1 MMQENNNNTVTLVV
15 TLELDLTNSE
25 FQEYDLS
32 PEGFI
37 LHECGWLAAS
47 GISVSDYVET

>member
-1 MMQENNNNTVTLVV
+1 MMQENNNTVTLVV
-15 TLELDLTNSE
+15 TLKLDLTNSE

-37 LHECGWLAAS
+37 LQECGWLEAS